1 MSQIQQETYDV
12 VVVGGGAAG
21 MMAAGTAAENG
32 YRTLLLEKNLRLG
45 RKLIITGKGRCN
57 IVNNCDV
64 PTVIASIPSNGRFL
78 YGAVSKFPPQDI
90 IDFFEGLGL
99 PVKTERGNRVFPQ
112 SDTSRDVVDTMVKFV
127 RENGVEIVTGTA
139 KHLLFE
145 EGAIAGVGLEDGREI
160 RANHVIVC
168 CGGLSYPVT
177 GSTGDGYRLAKQ
189 AGHTIT
195 NLRPS
200 LVPLVANGRDC
211 PAMQG
216 LSLKNVAIQVYD
228 IRKKHMIYE
237 DFGEMLFT
245 HFGLTGPIILSASS
259 HMREMEPGRYEVVID
274 LKPALTLE
282 QLDARLQ
289 RDFEKNL
296 KKDFINSLSELLPRK
311 MIPVLVAKSGIEPDT
326 KCNQITREARRK
338 FAELLK
344 GVRISIKGFRPIE
357 EAIVTSG
364 GVSVKEINPKTMESK
379 LVPGLYFAGEV
390 LDVDAYTGGFN
401 LQIAFSTGR
410 LAANSLYQAS
420 KGEQI

>member
-1 MSQIQQETYDV
+1 
-12 VVVGGGAAG
+12 
-21 MMAAGTAAENG
+21 
-32 YRTLLLEKNLRLG
+32 
-45 RKLIITGKGRCN
+45 
-57 IVNNCDV
+57 
-64 PTVIASIPSNGRFL
+64 
-78 YGAVSKFPPQDI
+78 
-90 IDFFEGLGL
+90 
-99 PVKTERGNRVFPQ
+99 
-112 SDTSRDVVDTMVKFV
+112 
-127 RENGVEIVTGTA
+127 
-139 KHLLFE
+139 
-145 EGAIAGVGLEDGREI
+145 
-160 RANHVIVC
+160 
-168 CGGLSYPVT
+168 
-177 GSTGDGYRLAKQ
+177 
-189 AGHTIT
+189 
-195 NLRPS
+195 
-200 LVPLVANGRDC
+200 
-211 PAMQG
+211 
-216 LSLKNVAIQVYD
+216 
-228 IRKKHMIYE
+228 
-237 DFGEMLFT
+237 
-245 HFGLTGPIILSASS
+245 
-259 HMREMEPGRYEVVID
+259 MREMEPSRYEVVID